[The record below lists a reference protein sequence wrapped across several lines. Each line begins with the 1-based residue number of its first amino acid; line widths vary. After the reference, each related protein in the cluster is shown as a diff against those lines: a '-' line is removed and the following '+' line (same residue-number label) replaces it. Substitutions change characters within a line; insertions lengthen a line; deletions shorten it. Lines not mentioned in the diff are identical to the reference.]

1 MRRSHEVVAKLLTT
15 FALFGMIIG
24 VAHAGDQKVYPGS
37 MAVKYSSGGTL
48 VYSASAVGN
57 SDPIHYAY
65 VDLPII
71 NDTMAAS
78 ISDSFVKVLD
88 RSPAYNH
95 RCSVNSVYWNTA
107 YDTWFGSWGANK
119 YSSSYGDQLQQLNT
133 NGIGGSSSRHEYFS
147 CRIPP
152 KHAVQGKSYIVQ
164 YWVAE

>member
-1 MRRSHEVVAKLLTT
+1 MKRSQKVVAKLLTT
-15 FALFGMIIG
+15 SVLLGMIIS
-24 VAHAGDQKVYPGS
+24 VAHADAKVYPGS

-57 SDPIHYAY
+57 SDPVNYAY

-88 RSPAYNH
+88 RSPTYNH
-95 RCSVNSVYWNTA
+95 RCSVNSVYWNTTF
-107 YDTWFGSWGANK
+107 DTWFGSWGANK
-119 YSSSYGDQLQQLNT
+119 YSTGYGDQLQQLNT

-152 KHAVQGKSYIVQ
+152 KHAQGTSYIVQ
-164 YWVAE
+164 YWVNE